1 MWTRFIAR
9 NWSKESYS
17 SGQHSYKGINSIYTS
32 LGNECLFFSKIFPLI
47 KCKLAMAYFNMISY
61 IYFLFC
67 LIFTI
72 HTFLCVSIM
81 SASTCSNRCFLF
93 FLVWRQNNS
102 IEEIK
107 RGTKIAVL
115 SQLKLFFIIV
125 RQGLK
130 YVICFHMSSNGT
142 RLFKC
147 MPSCATK
154 MKVHKSWDSR
164 NFISHS
170 GH

>member
-1 MWTRFIAR
+1 
-9 NWSKESYS
+9 
-17 SGQHSYKGINSIYTS
+17 
-32 LGNECLFFSKIFPLI
+32 
-47 KCKLAMAYFNMISY
+47 MAYFNMISY

-67 LIFTI
+67 LIFII

-164 NFISHS
+164 NFISHR
-170 GH
+170 GHYYFSQSLYGSSCVFARFDQYCIFNHNLDINISEQFFPYILV